1 MEITHIEHIA
11 IAVKNLDDAIKLFE
25 DVFGLKCH
33 LIDESRTQKTRTGY
47 FLLGQTKIHLVE
59 STEPYGPIGRFIEN
73 KGEGIHHISF
83 AVNDLSAALKE
94 AASKGVQ
101 LIDTEPKLSP
111 EGYKIAFLHP
121 KSTRGVLTQLCEL
134 PK

>member
-11 IAVKNLDDAIKLFE
+11 IAVKNLDEKIKYYENVL
-25 DVFGLKCH
+25 GIKCDS
-33 LIDESRTQKTRTGY
+33 IDESRTQKTRTAY
-47 FLLGQTKIHLVE
+47 FTVGQTKIHLIE

-83 AVNDLSAALKE
+83 AVKDLQGALKE

-111 EGYKIAFLHP
+111 EGYRIAYFHP
-121 KSTRGVLTQLCEL
+121 KSTHGVLTQLCEL

>member
-11 IAVKNLDDAIKLFE
+11 IAVKHLDEKIKYYENVLGF
-25 DVFGLKCH
+25 KCES
-33 LIDESRTQKTRTGY
+33 IEESRTQKTRTAY
-47 FLLGQTKIHLVE
+47 FTIGQTKIYLVE
-59 STEPYGPIGRFIEN
+59 STEPFGPIGRFIEN

-83 AVNDLSAALKE
+83 AVKDLVGALKE

-111 EGYKIAFLHP
+111 EGYRYAFLHP
-121 KSTRGVLTQLCEL
+121 KSTHGVLTQLCEL